1 MTVQRESYCIAHRE
15 SQVLVDVSTI
25 LQSQLFSP
33 GNCAMKE
40 VGRSGYK
47 QGKPERVLL
56 PVMRSRGTITSGSGK
71 GSKAKVEWSQI
82 DLGADD

>member
-1 MTVQRESYCIAHRE
+1 MKAI
-15 SQVLVDVSTI
+15 VS
-25 LQSQLFSP
+25 LAVRARCWLMSALYFKASCSPP

-56 PVMRSRGTITSGSGK
+56 PVNEKPGYNNLGQWKGIQNKSR
-71 GSKAKVEWSQI
+71 VEPN
-82 DLGADD
+82 